1 MKTIPPR
8 GRYAARVVEQDDKIR
23 LADRLPSL
31 TSLPR
36 RPGTRSTLSPQ
47 VPQHCVE
54 PQHVGLNA
62 EPGDEPDASLR
73 QQRTQAALLD
83 VGHMDLDIGDGH
95 RAEAVAKRIP
105 GEQKRGRV
113 HHEALD
119 ALLDCAVKSLDRLAL
134 AMRVEDE
141 ELVLVGSRVLA
152 QHGVQLRG
160 RSLAVE

>member
-1 MKTIPPR
+1 MVNDPFDALSDILERTTHRLLDAGPVRVETIPPR
-8 GRYAARVVEQDDKIR
+8 GRYAARVFEQDEKIR

-83 VGHMDLDIGDGH
+83 VGHMDLAIGDGH
-95 RAEAVAKRIP
+95 RAE
-105 GEQKRGRV
+105 
-113 HHEALD
+113 
-119 ALLDCAVKSLDRLAL
+119 
-134 AMRVEDE
+134 
-141 ELVLVGSRVLA
+141 
-152 QHGVQLRG
+152 
-160 RSLAVE
+160 